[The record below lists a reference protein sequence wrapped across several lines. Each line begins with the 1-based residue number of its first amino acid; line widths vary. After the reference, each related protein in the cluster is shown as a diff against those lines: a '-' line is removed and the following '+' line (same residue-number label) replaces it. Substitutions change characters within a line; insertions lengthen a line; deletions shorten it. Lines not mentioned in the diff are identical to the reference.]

1 MTLQDP
7 RTWFSWQGAEK
18 QVSEL
23 GRRVAQGPRVASGWG
38 IGAEKELPPQ
48 MGEWPG
54 PEQEVKARLPW
65 RLVVVEVSVRTGRR
79 NGLLWS
85 LPWPK

>member
-1 MTLQDP
+1 MALQDP
-7 RTWFSWQGAEK
+7 RTSSSSQGAEK
-18 QVSEL
+18 QGSWPDQL
-23 GRRVAQGPRVASGWG
+23 VAQGPRVASEWG
-38 IGAEKELPPQ
+38 NGAEKELPPQ
-48 MGEWPG
+48 LGEWPG

-65 RLVVVEVSVRTGRR
+65 RLAVVEVSVRTGRR

>member
-1 MTLQDP
+1 MALQDP
-7 RTWFSWQGAEK
+7 RTWSSSQGAEK
-18 QVSEL
+18 QSSRL
-23 GRRVAQGPRVASGWG
+23 ARLVAQVPWVASGWG

-54 PEQEVKARLPW
+54 PEQEVKVRLPW
-65 RLVVVEVSVRTGRR
+65 RLAVVEVSVRTGRR

>member
-1 MTLQDP
+1 MALQDP
-7 RTWFSWQGAEK
+7 RTWFSSLVVEKQSSWLDRLVALCPWVVSWWGIAAEK
-18 QVSEL
+18 
-23 GRRVAQGPRVASGWG
+23 G
-38 IGAEKELPPQ
+38 LPPQ

-54 PEQEVKARLPW
+54 PEQVVKLRLPW
-65 RLVVVEVSVRTGRR
+65 RLDVVEVSVRTGRR